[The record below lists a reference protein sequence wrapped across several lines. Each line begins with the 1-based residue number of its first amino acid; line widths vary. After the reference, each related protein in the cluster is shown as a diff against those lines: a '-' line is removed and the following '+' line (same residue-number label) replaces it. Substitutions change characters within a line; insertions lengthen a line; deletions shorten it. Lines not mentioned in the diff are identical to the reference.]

1 MGLLPEKCRIFARAS
16 EIAASGRLWRVLRVA
31 GFGECC
37 EWQALESAASGVVG
51 VVRVAGFGE
60 CWEWRALES
69 AVSGRLWRVL
79 GVAGFGECCEPQG
92 QARIRC
98 EVGAE
103 PGLITCWT

>member
-16 EIAASGRLWRVLRVA
+16 EIAA
-31 GFGECC
+31 
-37 EWQALESAASGVVG
+37 
-51 VVRVAGFGE
+51 
-60 CWEWRALES
+60 
-69 AVSGRLWRVL
+69 SGRLWRVL

-103 PGLITCWT
+103 PGLITCWTYRPFGMEVEEAEDVLVVYIMCIKAYLVCVESRPLDIVVSCRWC